1 MGGVGTETAKNIVL
15 AGPGRVVI
23 HDDAPVTPADLGVS
37 FLLTAEHIGKG
48 RAEAA
53 LPGLVEL
60 NLDMKVESH
69 TGEITT
75 DFLSQFVAV
84 VVTNHHPL
92 AQLIE
97 WDEFCRTKNILFI
110 LAQSTGAFTNMFSD
124 FGDAHHIT
132 D

>member
-1 MGGVGTETAKNIVL
+1 MAAADLTREEGVKISVMLSEEEKYFMNKNSRQFDTLGGSAMLNFPKASILILGMGGVGTETAKNIVL

-60 NLDMKVESH
+60 NLDMKV
-69 TGEITT
+69 
-75 DFLSQFVAV
+75 
-84 VVTNHHPL
+84 
-92 AQLIE
+92 
-97 WDEFCRTKNILFI
+97 
-110 LAQSTGAFTNMFSD
+110 
-124 FGDAHHIT
+124 
-132 D
+132 